1 MGSFANLSAKLNLNI
16 QDFSNKMQA
25 ASGQVN
31 KFAAHINGKTVAAM
45 KELNEETFAWGL
57 NMKSASRVVSGILI
71 SQAFYS
77 MLRSV
82 REATGAVWE
91 FTKQLEYA
99 HIAYSNLFNST
110 SLATEFIN
118 VLKDFAA
125 KTPFSFTEAE
135 AAAKRLLAYGIEYKN
150 VMYVMQGVMSA
161 ASIQGDASKI
171 EAISRAFGQIYTYG
185 KLMTQE
191 VRQLSEAGIPA
202 YEILQEELG
211 LTQEQLRNLGKE
223 AIPASVAINALV
235 DGIQKRFG
243 NVTKAS
249 ALTLQGIISNIRD
262 NATMLFAG
270 LFEPMTKVLKTA
282 FAALGNF
289 LYNLR
294 EIFELKGAGGVF
306 EALFPEE
313 LHGVLRQFA
322 ANLLAVLQALLRVA
336 HAAGSIM
343 KPVMLAFVRV
353 FNAVAPVLTGVANVL
368 SEMIGVLTSN
378 AKAMS
383 ILTAALASA
392 AAMWVVFKVKA
403 IATAIVTKV
412 IMAISGAIS
421 ILSSALT
428 FVAAH
433 PFWSLM
439 IGLGAILVGVS
450 TGFGELGTK
459 VNDFFKKITQFNNV
473 DADKLLLPSQKDRAN
488 DLDKFNKKLDGTSDA
503 MDDLADSTGKATKAA
518 KNLLSFDEVFRLNE
532 PDEGTGNGIDV
543 SGITDLFDSLNGGY
557 MPEVPSFD
565 NYFSALKGG
574 FLEKLKKT
582 FDGMQDEIAG
592 IISITIGAAFGKVT
606 GKLLGGALGGTLGT
620 IAGGIAGYFWDKL
633 ADAFNLDP
641 EQRAQAGMI
650 GGISA
655 GIGLILGAALGGPM
669 GAKIG
674 LAIGG
679 FVGSFWGL
687 FAEYLG
693 IAPEQ
698 HLATVIGGVV
708 TAAITASFSFIKSF
722 VSNLAMASGYIG
734 IMGTLTHTIKTS
746 LTGAL
751 KAGLKGAIASLAG
764 GMLSNAVS
772 GWIAKELDLTAED
785 LENAGAGQSVG
796 NIIGSITG
804 LILGGPIGSIVG
816 GVLGQLSGTIV
827 GEFWNYMNSTL
838 QSSIIG
844 GAAGLPTG
852 ALIGTIVGALGGPI
866 GAGLG
871 AAIGTGIGAVTGVIV
886 DKWDEITKFFKNVG
900 KTVVKAAKNVFDA
913 VLKVFKPLADAV
925 IAIVE
930 PIWDAIKPLFDFIAS
945 VIGDIFSAV
954 MTVLGDLL
962 GAIFK
967 VGKDILGFVGKVL
980 GDIAYAIFEV
990 GKGILGVVSDILG
1003 AIFSVVWDVLS
1014 GIVSFVT
1021 DTLGGILSTVTNILG
1036 SILGVVSDIL
1046 GRIFGVVGDVLGGIV
1061 NFVVGALQSIYDV
1074 VKSVLG
1080 AVYDVVKSVFSFMY
1094 DTISSIVGG
1103 IYNVISSVFSGIYNT
1118 IKSVVGSI
1126 GDAVGGTFKGIYDAV
1141 SGTMS
1146 SMYNTVKDG
1155 LSSMLSAF
1163 KDWASNLWDSTL
1175 GKVFGWLDS
1184 GIDKLKEFFGL
1195 SEKAVEVVEPVRV
1208 ASMKAHDMVSS
1219 GTVMSSRAS
1228 VNEKYKYRPVASN
1241 GPLVTTGHALG
1252 GVFNREHIARF
1263 NEDNKAEAIIPL
1275 EVESAMQPFVDA
1287 VSNGLTATLAPM
1299 LAGAGGSQM
1308 QPLYVGTLIAD
1319 DRSLKELE
1327 RRMEVIRIQ
1336 EKRR

>member
-82 REATGAVWE
+82 REATSAVWE

-270 LFEPMTKVLKTA
+270 LFEPMTKVLKAA

-306 EALFPEE
+306 ESLFPKE

-403 IATAIVTKV
+403 IATAVVTKV

-428 FVAAH
+428 FVVAH
-433 PFWSLM
+433 PFWTLM
-439 IGLGAILVGVS
+439 IGLGAVLVGVS

-459 VNDFFKKITQFNNV
+459 VNDFFKKMTQFNNI
-473 DADKLLLPSQKDRAN
+473 DADKLLLPSQKERAN
-488 DLDKFNKKLDGTSDA
+488 DLDKFNQKLEGTSDA
-503 MDDLADSTGKATKAA
+503 MDDLSDSTNKASKS
-518 KNLLSFDEVFRLNE
+518 LLSFDEVFRLKE
-532 PDEGTGNGIDV
+532 PDEGTESGIDF
-543 SGITDLFDSLNGGY
+543 SGVLDSLDSY
-557 MPEVPSFD
+557 TPADISFD

-574 FLEKLKKT
+574 FLDKLKKA
-582 FDGMQDEIAG
+582 FDEMKGPISD
-592 IISITIGAAFGKVT
+592 IISIAVGAAFGKVA
-606 GKLLGGALGGTLGT
+606 GKLLGGALGGTLGM

-641 EQRAQAGMI
+641 EQRTQASMI

-655 GIGLILGAALGGPM
+655 GIGLVLGAALGGPM

-693 IAPEQ
+693 VAPEQ
-698 HLATVIGGVV
+698 HLATVISGVI
-708 TAAITASFSFIKSF
+708 TGAITASFSFIKSF
-722 VSNLAMASGYIG
+722 VSNLAMVSGYIG
-734 IMGTLTHTIKTS
+734 IMGTFTHTLKTS

-751 KAGLKGAIASLAG
+751 KAGVKGAIASLAG
-764 GMLSNAVS
+764 GILSNAIA

-785 LENAGAGQSVG
+785 LENAGAGQSIG

-804 LILGGPIGSIVG
+804 LMLGGPMGSIIG
-816 GVLGQLSGTIV
+816 GVLGQLSGSII
-827 GEFWNYMNSTL
+827 GEFWNYMGSTL

-852 ALIGTIVGALGGPI
+852 ALVGTIVGALGGPI

-886 DKWDEITKFFKNVG
+886 DKWDEIAKFFKNVG

-967 VGKDILGFVGKVL
+967 VCKDILGFVGKVL
-980 GDIAYAIFEV
+980 GDIAHAIFEV
-990 GKGILGVVSDILG
+990 GKDILGVVSDILG

-1021 DTLGGILSTVTNILG
+1021 DTLGGILSTVTSILG

-1080 AVYDVVKSVFSFMY
+1080 AVYDVVKGVFSFMY